1 MKEVL
6 CMISSPPESANAKRG
21 LALAAEWMKQGRSVK
36 ICLIQD
42 GVYASLARSKM
53 SGGLESAQWFSLA
66 DDLQIRGFKAEDL
79 SQGVRILDYA
89 QLVQMMLS
97 DEQQV
102 LGAF

>member
-21 LALAAEWMKQGRSVK
+21 LALAKEWIKQGRSVK

-42 GVYASLARSKM
+42 GIYASLVKTKM
-53 SGGLESAQWFSLA
+53 FGDLESAQWFTLA
-66 DDLQIRGFKAEDL
+66 DDLHLRGFQDEDL
-79 SQGVRILDYA
+79 RQGVKTLDYVH
-89 QLVQMMLS
+89 LVQMMMS
-97 DEQQV
+97 ENHQV

>member
-21 LALAAEWMKQGRSVK
+21 LSLAAEWLKQGRSVK

-42 GVYASLARSKM
+42 GVYASLAQAKM
-53 SGGLESAQWFSLA
+53 TGDVESAQWFTLA
-66 DDLQIRGFKAEDL
+66 DDLQLRGFQDEDL
-79 SQGVRILDYA
+79 RHGVQILDYA
-89 QLVQMMLS
+89 HLVQMMMNE
-97 DEQQV
+97 DYQI